1 MDETQLAPVIQ
12 EIKRALPD
20 IDETKIEDELKRYHR
35 YGIHLQEAKN
45 AILKRFGARPTSSS
59 IGTRT
64 LTELVG
70 GETNFEVTAR
80 CLSSKERLQNTANG
94 EKTLVSGLLADRTM
108 IRRFVSWEGHSME
121 KGKTY
126 LIRGASAR
134 PFRGEVEISLGAY
147 ATIEEPQPDPLG
159 DLDVSKL
166 PRFGPLQE
174 VKLRDVRS
182 GMGNV
187 EVVGKILSVEEKTV
201 EAEGSTKRICDG
213 MIADDTKKLRFT
225 VWSAF
230 PYSIGDVVRIRGA
243 YVKDWRG
250 IPQLNFDER
259 AEIERLD
266 DVDFDIETSPRLLAE
281 DLSGAGATDVEV
293 AGTILEVREGSG
305 LITRC
310 PVCNRALSDGSC
322 SMHGEQTGFPDLRAK
337 VVLDDGTGV
346 LFAVLNTEITEELL
360 CMGVAECEKRY
371 SQDEKRILELLEKKL
386 LGKMYR
392 MKGNVI
398 RDDFG
403 STILPSSI
411 VPDEDPYMEQVD
423 ELLRKMEGP

>member
-12 EIKRALPD
+12 EIRRALPELGED
-20 IDETKIEDELKRYHR
+20 RIEEELRRYLK

-45 AILKRFGARPTSSS
+45 AILRRFGARTGASSLGPRS
-59 IGTRT
+59 
-64 LTELVG
+64 LVDLSG
-70 GETNFEVTAR
+70 GESNFEITAR

-94 EKTLVSGLLADRTM
+94 EKTMVSGLIADRTM
-108 IRRFVSWEGHSME
+108 IRRFVSWEGHTIE
-121 KGKTY
+121 KGRTY
-126 LIRGASAR
+126 VIRGASAR
-134 PFRGEVEISLGAY
+134 LFRGEVEISLGAY
-147 ATIEEPQPDPLG
+147 TTVEEPKVDPLA

-187 EVVGKILSVEEKTV
+187 SVIGKILSLEEKTI
-201 EAEGSTKRICDG
+201 ETEGATKKIHDG

-230 PYSIGDVVRIRGA
+230 LHNIGDVLRIKGA
-243 YVKDWRG
+243 YVKEWRG

-259 AEIERLD
+259 AEIELLED
-266 DVDFDIETSPRLLAE
+266 IDFKVEMSPRLLAE
-281 DLSGAGATDVEV
+281 DLVGAGATDVEV

-305 LITRC
+305 LIFRC
-310 PVCNRALSDGSC
+310 PVCNRALSSGSC
-322 SMHGEQTGFPDLRAK
+322 SMHGEQTGFADLRAK
-337 VVLDDGTGV
+337 VVLDDGTGA
-346 LFAVLNTEITEELL
+346 LFAVLNTEITEHLL
-360 CMGVAECEKRY
+360 CMGVAECEKRFA
-371 SQDEKRILELLEKKL
+371 QEEKRLVELLEHKL
-386 LGKMYR
+386 LGKRFR

-403 STILPSSI
+403 STMLPNGI
-411 VPDEDPYMEQVD
+411 AADEEPYMDHVM
-423 ELLRKMEGP
+423 ELISKLEGS